1 MYVLVKYPW
10 IKRKGMF
17 LSEKAE
23 VLDNFDWGMS
33 TAVVRHQYGVHQS
46 TIKKN
51 ECKNFLCELLFTPF
65 TERLTGPCV
74 CMWLEEGGA
83 GCHGITQ

>member
-1 MYVLVKYPW
+1 MTVLVNYLW

-17 LSEKAE
+17 LLEKVE

-33 TAVVRHQYGVHQS
+33 ISVVRHQS

-51 ECKNFLCELLFTPF
+51 ECKNFL
-65 TERLTGPCV
+65 
-74 CMWLEEGGA
+74 
-83 GCHGITQ
+83 

>member
-1 MYVLVKYPW
+1 MYVLVKYLR

-17 LSEKAE
+17 LLEKVK
-23 VLDNFDWGMS
+23 VLDNFDGGMS
-33 TAVVRHQYGVHQS
+33 TAVVRHQYSVHQS

-65 TERLTGPCV
+65 IERLKGPCLCV
-74 CMWLEEGGA
+74 A
-83 GCHGITQ
+83 GRWTCRL